1 MANNL
6 KKSASLIV
14 LAVLLVCSVVRAGET
29 IKIGHNLVESHSIHL
44 SLLQF
49 GKDVEKESNGR
60 YVVKIFPNA
69 VLGNDTAMIEQL
81 QGGLLQFM
89 KVAASFLDSFE
100 DTYSIL
106 IIPYL
111 FESPEHFYRVM
122 DGDLVKPI
130 YASSAD
136 NSFIGLSY
144 FTSGGRSF
152 YTSTKPILK
161 PADMEGMKIRV
172 MPSPTSIRMVQ
183 LLGAHATPL
192 PYGDVYTALQ
202 QGLLDGAENSEMALI
217 DMKHGEVAK
226 HYAYDIHTMIPDLLI
241 VSTDF
246 WDELSK
252 EDQDMFTRCAE
263 KATKMQIELWDAG
276 IDAAKKEATEKMG
289 VTFYEVDKAPF
300 QEAVKPIMEEAMADA
315 NKAEIIKNIVAA
327 R

>member
-1 MANNL
+1 MKNM
-6 KKSASLIV
+6 KKFIV
-14 LAVLLVCSVVRAGET
+14 LALLAMLSVCTTVRAGET
-29 IKIGHNLVESHSIHL
+29 IKIGHNLVETHSIHQA
-44 SLLQF
+44 LLQF
-49 GKDVEKESNGR
+49 AKDVEQESNGR
-60 YVVKIFPNA
+60 FAVQIFPNA

-106 IIPYL
+106 SIPYL

-122 DGDLVKPI
+122 DSDLVKPI
-130 YASSAD
+130 YESSI
-136 NSFIGLSY
+136 NSDFLGLTY

-152 YTSTKPILK
+152 YTSSKPILK
-161 PADMEGMKIRV
+161 PSDMEGMKIRV
-172 MPSPTSIRMVQ
+172 MPSPTSIQMVQ

-241 VSTDF
+241 VSAEF
-246 WDELSK
+246 WNDLSDDDK
-252 EDQDMFTRCAE
+252 AIFNRAAE
-263 KATKMQIELWDAG
+263 KATKLQIELWDAG
-276 IDAAKKEATEKMG
+276 IEDAKKEASEKMG
-289 VTFYEVDKAPF
+289 VKFYEVDKKPF
-300 QEAVKPIMEEAMADA
+300 QDAVKPIMDEATKNPA
-315 NKAEIIKNIVAA
+315 KAEIIKGIMAA

>member
-1 MANNL
+1 MKNL
-6 KKSASLIV
+6 KKTVVLSLLAALFACSAI
-14 LAVLLVCSVVRAGET
+14 RAGET
-29 IKIGHNLVESHSIHL
+29 IKIGHNLVESHSIHQA
-44 SLLQF
+44 LLQF
-49 GKDVEKESNGR
+49 GKDIEQESQGR
-60 YVVKIFPNA
+60 FVVQIFPNA

-106 IIPYL
+106 SIPYL
-111 FESPEHFYRVM
+111 FESPGHFYRVM
-122 DGDLVKPI
+122 DSDLVRPI
-130 YASSAD
+130 YESSAGSD
-136 NSFIGLSY
+136 FLGLTY

-152 YTSTKPILK
+152 YTSSRPILK
-161 PADMEGMKIRV
+161 PADMAGMKIRV
-172 MPSPTSIRMVQ
+172 MPSPTSIEMVQ

-241 VSTDF
+241 VSAEF
-246 WDELSK
+246 WNDLSDADK
-252 EDQDMFTRCAE
+252 AMFERAAK
-263 KATKMQIELWDAG
+263 KATKMQIELWDDG
-276 IDAAKKEATEKMG
+276 IEAAKKEASEKMG
-289 VTFYEVDKAPF
+289 VEFHEVDKKPF
-300 QEAVKPIMEEAMADA
+300 QDAVRPILDQAMKNPA
-315 NKAEIIKNIVAA
+315 KAEIIKAIVAV

>member
-1 MANNL
+1 MNL
-6 KKSASLIV
+6 TKRAVALVALVVFSVSASV
-14 LAVLLVCSVVRAGET
+14 QAGET
-29 IKIGHNLVESHSIHL
+29 VKIGHNLVETHSIHQA
-44 SLLQF
+44 LLQF
-49 GKDVEKESNGR
+49 ADDINKESNGR
-60 YVVKIFPNA
+60 YVIQIFPNA

-106 IIPYL
+106 SIPYL

-122 DGDLVKPI
+122 DSGIIKPI
-130 YASSAD
+130 YESSVD
-136 NSFIGLSY
+136 NDFLGLTY

-152 YTSTKPILK
+152 YTSNKPILS
-161 PADMEGMKIRV
+161 PSDMEGLKIRV
-172 MPSPTSIRMVQ
+172 MPSPTSIEMVQ

-241 VSTDF
+241 VSAEF
-246 WDELSK
+246 WEELSDDDK
-252 EDQDMFTRCAE
+252 AMFVRAAE
-263 KATKMQIELWDAG
+263 RATKLQIELWDAG
-276 IDAAKKEATEKMG
+276 IEDAKNQARQMG
-289 VTFYEVDKAPF
+289 VTFHEVDKKPF
-300 QEAVKPIMEEAMADA
+300 QDAVQPIIEAAMKSPE
-315 NKAEIIKNIVAA
+315 KAEIIKAIVAA